1 MFNVLGF
8 REGGVAAAMVEWGAL
23 HALWEKWAS
32 ACVGYS
38 DAGEPLKAAILLN
51 NNCDLEVS
59 ASSRHLPVIVEQKGM
74 KLRPTDVRQLIE
86 RVKQN
91 NLQTDFFFIDASKYL
106 VTSVHDHWY
115 CARCVNATSPAGKGA
130 IVVQTAAF
138 ILVTIYEGS
147 IGAASEAMAATDYLM
162 EQLNRRNL

>member
-1 MFNVLGF
+1 
-8 REGGVAAAMVEWGAL
+8 MVEWGTL

-38 DAGEPLKAAILLN
+38 DAGEPLRAAILLN
-51 NNCDLEVS
+51 NNCNMEVS
-59 ASSRHLPVIVEQKGM
+59 ASSRYLPIIVEQKGM
-74 KLRPTDVRQLIE
+74 KLIPADVRQLIE
-86 RVKQN
+86 SVKQN
-91 NLQTDFFFIDASKYL
+91 NLHADFFFIGASKYL

-115 CARCVNATSPAGKGA
+115 CARCVNATNPAGQGA

>member
-1 MFNVLGF
+1 
-8 REGGVAAAMVEWGAL
+8 MVDWGAL
-23 HALWEKWAS
+23 HALWEKWAA

-51 NNCDLEVS
+51 NNSNVEVS
-59 ASSRHLPVIVEQKGM
+59 SSSRHLPVIIEQKGM
-74 KLRPTDVRQLIE
+74 NLRPPNVQQLIE
-86 RVKQN
+86 CVKHN
-91 NLQTDFFFIDASKYL
+91 NLQADFFFIDASKYL

-115 CARCVNATSPAGKGA
+115 CARCVNTTNPAGEGA
-130 IVVQTAAF
+130 IVVQTAAL